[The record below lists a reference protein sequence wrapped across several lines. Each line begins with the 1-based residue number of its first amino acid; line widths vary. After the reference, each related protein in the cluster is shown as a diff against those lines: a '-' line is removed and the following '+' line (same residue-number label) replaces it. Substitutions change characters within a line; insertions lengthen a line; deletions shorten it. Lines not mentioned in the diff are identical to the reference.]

1 MTKVSFGEGNGRS
14 TRIWIDM
21 MLKNNIKR
29 VVDWSKI
36 NREDYLLAMERSPV
50 KDVEIKELIKKALT
64 DKINDRNVYMKGI
77 DASYK
82 YEGYNTYKI
91 DELD

>member
-1 MTKVSFGEGNGRS
+1 
-14 TRIWIDM
+14 M